1 MILTDRRKEMPL
13 IFRPVFKLSALA
25 ALTVLLIGVLLWIPG
40 LLSSFLI
47 AIIFVFILSPAVD
60 CFERH
65 GITRANAILI
75 VLLLILF
82 LIVSLALY
90 TSNAIIGEYEEF
102 ADQIGFYSGMLN
114 DEIKRRIVELEQ
126 KFGLDR
132 YEAGQRLL
140 SLVQDK
146 LKQAL
151 LSTGATFGTII
162 TWVVVVPLM
171 LFFFLLDGHRIK
183 RTLIGFLPNR
193 FFEMSLNIHQKI
205 DHIVGSFIRA
215 KLIESVVVGLCALVG
230 FFIVGIIF
238 QNPLNWAFFL
248 AILVGLF
255 NIIPYLGPL
264 IGAIPV
270 LLVAIVQYVLLPQFP
285 ELSAGAGSA
294 SSWAPMLAVI
304 GVLIFAQVVDNV
316 YLIPVVLGRS
326 VNVHPL
332 IVLLSVILGFEIL
345 GITGMIISIPVA
357 SIVQTLIFEGA
368 EGIKNLRH

>member
-1 MILTDRRKEMPL
+1 MIITDRRQEMPL
-13 IFRPVFKLSALA
+13 IFRPVFKLSVLA
-25 ALTVLLIGVLLWIPG
+25 VLTLLLIGVLLWIPG

-47 AIIFVFILSPAVD
+47 AVILVFILSPAVD
-60 CFERH
+60 YFERH
-65 GITRANAILI
+65 GIGRTNAILI
-75 VLLLILF
+75 VLLLILVLLVF
-82 LIVSLALY
+82 MGML
-90 TSNAIIGEYEEF
+90 TSNAIIGEYEDF
-102 ADQIGFYSGMLN
+102 ASRIDFYSSMLN
-114 DEIKRRIVELEQ
+114 DEINRRIAELEG

-140 SLVQDK
+140 NLVQDK

-151 LSTGATFGTII
+151 LFTGATFGTII
-162 TWVVVVPLM
+162 TWVAVVPLM

-193 FFEMSLNIHQKI
+193 YFEMSLNIHQKI
-205 DHIVGSFIRA
+205 NHIVGSFIRA

-368 EGIKNLRH
+368 EGVKNLRH